1 MADKA
6 EKKSGK
12 QGGSFDIATAAG
24 LFVGIAFIVVSIIVT
39 FPKFG
44 PDVADADKKA
54 KLVINNIY
62 SFFDI
67 GSILIVVGGTLAALM
82 VSYPVSFF
90 AQVPKHL
97 KIAFMPTKFDP
108 KEYIQ
113 TIVDIAKPARVEGIL
128 SIQNKVEEIPDAFFR
143 NSLNLVIDGVDAEK
157 VKTMMESELD
167 YMDER
172 HTQARGFYAK
182 GSSYAPAFGMIGTL
196 IGLINLLKQLSDPD
210 AIAPAMAIA
219 LITTLY
225 GSFLANLVFAPI
237 SNKLKVRHDEEMLCK
252 MIVCEGVQ
260 AIQAGD
266 NPRFIEDKLI
276 QMLPAK
282 VAATMGEGAGGSS
295 GGEGGGGK
303 KKGKKK

>member
-1 MADKA
+1 MVALKRVDWKMADKA

-24 LFVGIAFIVVSIIVT
+24 LFIGIAFIVISIIIT

-44 PDVADADKKA
+44 PDVAEADKQA
-54 KLVINNIY
+54 KLTINNIY

-67 GSILIVVGGTLAALM
+67 GSILIVLGGTVAALM

-128 SIQNKVEEIPDAFFR
+128 SIQNKVEEIPDTFFR

-157 VKTMMESELD
+157 VKMMMESQLD

-172 HTQARGFYAK
+172 HAQARGFYAK
-182 GSSYAPAFGMIGTL
+182 GS
-196 IGLINLLKQLSDPD
+196 
-210 AIAPAMAIA
+210 
-219 LITTLY
+219 Y

-260 AIQAGD
+260 GIQAGD

-282 VAATMGEGAGGSS
+282 VAATMGEGGS
-295 GGEGGGGK
+295 GEEGGK
-303 KKGKKK
+303 KKGKKN

>member
-6 EKKSGK
+6 EGKNTKK
-12 QGGSFDIATAAG
+12 QGGSSFDIATT
-24 LFVGIAFIVVSIIVT
+24 VGIILGIVFMVVSIVVT
-39 FPKFG
+39 FPKLG
-44 PDVADADKKA
+44 TDNEADKQFS
-54 KLVINNIY
+54 LTMGNLW
-62 SFFDI
+62 SFFDVN
-67 GSILIVVGGTLAALM
+67 SILIVFGGTIAALM
-82 VSYPVSFF
+82 VSYPLSFF

-97 KIAFMPTKFDP
+97 KVAFMPTKFDA

-128 SIQNKVEEIPDAFFR
+128 SIQNKVDEIPDAFFR

-157 VKTMMESELD
+157 VKTMMESELE

-172 HTQARGFYAK
+172 HAQARGFYAK

-196 IGLINLLKQLSDPD
+196 IGLINLLKSLDD
-210 AIAPAMAIA
+210 ASKIAPAMSVA

-225 GSFLANLVFAPI
+225 GSFLANLIFAPI

-260 AIQAGD
+260 GIQAGD

-276 QMLPAK
+276 QMLSANTP
-282 VAATMGEGAGGSS
+282 TGTGLSE
-295 GGEGGGGK
+295 EDGGGK
-303 KKGKKK
+303 GKKGKKK

>member
-24 LFVGIAFIVVSIIVT
+24 LIVGVAFIVVSIIIT

-44 PDVADADKKA
+44 PGNEGSHMEFTP
-54 KLVINNIY
+54 NNIY

-67 GSILIVVGGTLAALM
+67 GSILIVLGGTVAALM
-82 VSYPVSFF
+82 VSYPMSFF

-97 KIAFMPTKFDP
+97 KIAFMPTKFDA

-128 SIQNKVEEIPDAFFR
+128 SIQGKVDELPDAFFR

-157 VKTMMESELD
+157 VKAMMESELD
-167 YMDER
+167 YMEER

-282 VAATMGEGAGGSS
+282 VAATMGEGGS
-295 GGEGGGGK
+295 GDDGGGK
-303 KKGKKK
+303 RGKKK